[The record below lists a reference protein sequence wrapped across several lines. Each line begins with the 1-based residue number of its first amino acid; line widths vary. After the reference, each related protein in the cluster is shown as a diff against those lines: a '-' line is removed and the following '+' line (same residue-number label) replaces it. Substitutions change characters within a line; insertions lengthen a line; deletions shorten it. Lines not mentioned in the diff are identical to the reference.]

1 MNRCMSN
8 KTLIWISFGASII
21 SLVMSIIVLVNYCPT
36 QNLQFDYMGVIVG
49 ILALLVTALIG
60 AQVGQYVF
68 VDRKIE
74 SISKPITRI
83 IARKVAAE
91 VAHRETPDLARTA
104 ASDAIDVIVSDFSLI
119 MKGQDLLYKAK
130 NEAMFAEYMSAI
142 DNAFEAISVY
152 VQCRNSKMSD
162 PSIADALDYL
172 NRVCDEGKEHGGA
185 RVLIGRKHYYE
196 SILDKLNQNT
206 MQVRNYLAEAKL
218 MPADADEKIREEEIG
233 NSFKV

>member
-1 MNRCMSN
+1 MSN
-8 KTLIWISFGASII
+8 KTLIWISLGASII
-21 SLVMSIIVLVNYCPT
+21 SLAVSVIVLVNYCPT

-74 SISKPITRI
+74 GISKPITRI

-91 VAHRETPDLARTA
+91 VAHREAPDLARA
-104 ASDAIDVIVSDFSLI
+104 VASEAIDVIVSDFSLI

-142 DNAFEAISVY
+142 DNTFEAIAFY
-152 VQCRNSKMSD
+152 VQCRNDKMSG
-162 PSIADALDYL
+162 PSIIDALDYL
-172 NRVCDEGKEHGGA
+172 SRVCAESKEHGGA
-185 RVLIGRKHYYE
+185 RVLLGRKQYYE
-196 SILDKLNQNT
+196 SILDKLNQDT
-206 MQVRNYLAEAKL
+206 AQTRSYLAEAKE
-218 MPADADEKIREEEIG
+218 MPADADEKIREEEID
-233 NSFKV
+233 NMFKV

>member
-1 MNRCMSN
+1 MSN
-8 KTLIWISFGASII
+8 KTLIWISLGTSLI
-21 SLVMSIIVLVNYCPT
+21 SLVVSVIVLVNYCPT

-49 ILALLVTALIG
+49 ILALLVTVLIG

-74 SISKPITRI
+74 GISKPITRI
-83 IARKVAAE
+83 IARRVAAE
-91 VAHRETPDLARTA
+91 VAHRETPYIARTT

-152 VQCRNSKMSD
+152 VQCRNAKMSD
-162 PSIADALDYL
+162 PSITDALVYL
-172 NRVCDEGKEHGGA
+172 NRVCNESKENGGA
-185 RVLIGRKHYYE
+185 RMLVGRKQYYE
-196 SILDKLNQNT
+196 YILDKLNQDVS
-206 MQVRNYLAEAKL
+206 QIKNYLAEAKE
-218 MPADADEKIREEEIG
+218 MPIDTDEKIREENI
-233 NSFKV
+233 NSSFMV

>member
-1 MNRCMSN
+1 MSN
-8 KTLIWISFGASII
+8 KTLIWISIGASVI
-21 SLVMSIIVLVNYCPT
+21 SLVVSVIVLVNNCPT

-91 VAHRETPDLARTA
+91 VAHRETPDLAKVTA
-104 ASDAIDVIVSDFSLI
+104 SEAIDAIVSDFSLI
-119 MKGQDLLYKAK
+119 MKGQDMLYKAK

-142 DNAFEAISVY
+142 DNVFEAIAIY
-152 VQCRNSKMSD
+152 VQCRNDKMSG
-162 PSIADALDYL
+162 PSITDALDYL
-172 NRVCDEGKEHGGA
+172 NRVCDECKEHGGA
-185 RVLIGRKHYYE
+185 RVLVGRKQYYK
-196 SILDKLNQNT
+196 SIHEKLNQDT
-206 MQVRNYLAEAKL
+206 TQIGTYLAEAKE
-218 MPADADEKIREEEIG
+218 MPADTDEKIREEEIG
-233 NSFKV
+233 NTFKV